1 MEDKQEKCGCGSSA
15 CRANKIFFYGFIIIA
30 LILLSV
36 FVIPKYFTGNVTASG
51 AQISGDIE
59 KVEVYHFHSTNQCY
73 SCKTVG
79 NYAEETINTYFSNE
93 LKSGKIVFGHINGD
107 LPQNTELVK
116 KYGAAGS
123 SLWIGVYYKNGE
135 FSKEEN
141 VNVWYKIS
149 NKEDYMN
156 YLKGVIESKLSG
168 E

>member
-15 CRANKIFFYGFIIIA
+15 CRTNKIFFYGLLIGIV
-30 LILLSV
+30 ILL
-36 FVIPKYFTGNVTASG
+36 FVIFIPKYFTGNVTASG
-51 AQISGDIE
+51 IKISGDIQKIE
-59 KVEVYHFHSTNQCY
+59 IIHFHGTNQCY

-79 NYAEETINTYFSNE
+79 NYAEETVNTYFSNE
-93 LKSGKIVFGHINGD
+93 LKSKKITFQHLNA
-107 LPQNTELVK
+107 ELSENYELAK
-116 KYGAAGS
+116 KYGVTGS
-123 SLWIGVYYKNGE
+123 SLWIGIYYADGT

-149 NKEDYMN
+149 NKEDYIN